1 MQEGESA
8 RVPPWYRFQ
17 IGQGGSR
24 HSLQSRELSLSPC
37 PHDLLRILGSAAL
50 LWVCGLANE
59 GRPLG
64 HFSAGA
70 GLGHISGSSRI
81 LYPQFHSVK
90 TEVVSVCAGKPQDT
104 QKVDGE
110 EPSKKKGLRSK
121 QEDWQERKSEMNYLK
136 CPNATAES
144 NPIQQ

>member
-8 RVPPWYRFQ
+8 CVPPWYRFQ

-37 PHDLLRILGSAAL
+37 PHDLLRILGSAAH

-64 HFSAGA
+64 HSSAGA

-81 LYPQFHSVK
+81 LYPQFHK
-90 TEVVSVCAGKPQDT
+90 AKIEVVCVYVGKPQDT
-104 QKVDGE
+104 QRVDGE
-110 EPSKKKGLRSK
+110 ELSKKKSLRSK
-121 QEDWQERKSEMNYLK
+121 QEDWQERKSE
-136 CPNATAES
+136 
-144 NPIQQ
+144 

>member
-8 RVPPWYRFQ
+8 HVPPWYRFQ

-24 HSLQSRELSLSPC
+24 HSLQSREPSLSPC

-59 GRPLG
+59 GRPLD
-64 HFSAGA
+64 HFSPGA
-70 GLGHISGSSRI
+70 ALRHISGSCRMP
-81 LYPQFHSVK
+81 YPQLHNTK
-90 TEVVSVCAGKPQDT
+90 MEVVCVYVGKPQET

-110 EPSKKKGLRSK
+110 ELSKKRGLRSK
-121 QEDWQERKSEMNYLK
+121 QKDWQERKSEMNHLK
-136 CPNATAES
+136 CPNAAAES